1 MIRVPDVPDVNCR
14 NPISLK
20 TPGTGSTSEMGIF
33 HQSSG
38 APCGEC
44 CFYERQQ
51 TVVSAR
57 TAPLNEQVEAKT
69 ERSKQNTQHQSK
81 LWIVCEM
88 SSTSKVK
95 RVQQYSDN

>member
-1 MIRVPDVPDVNCR
+1 MA
-14 NPISLK
+14 
-20 TPGTGSTSEMGIF
+20 IF

-51 TVVSAR
+51 AVVSAR
-57 TAPLNEQVEAKT
+57 TAPLNEEVKAKT
-69 ERSKQNTQHQSK
+69 ERSKQNTQHQSN